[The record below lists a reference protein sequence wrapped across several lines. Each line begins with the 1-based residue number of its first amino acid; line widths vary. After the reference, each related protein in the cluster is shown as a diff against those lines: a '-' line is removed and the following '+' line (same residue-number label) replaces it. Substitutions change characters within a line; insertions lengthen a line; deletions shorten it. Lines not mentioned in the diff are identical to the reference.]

1 MSFRVAAI
9 ASSLALTLSAMGWQE
24 QNPPTQNPPTQNPP
38 TPQVTPGTPQP
49 VPQVIPAGP
58 KPKLTLSATSW
69 DFGTAIYGDSPT
81 YTLTLKNE
89 GDADLTGLKVRG
101 SCSCTVPQLKT
112 DMLKPGESTE
122 VSVTFNTKKKQGDIS
137 TMVTINSND
146 PVQPTAYFKVSGN
159 VSKIVAFEPAM
170 VKFQATEPTAE
181 LSATVKMIN
190 KYNEPMKPEFASI
203 NSDTFDVSLK
213 EIEAGQVYEVVV
225 KAKNP
230 LPYGPTNAT
239 AKFKTGIARM
249 AEAELN
255 VSADIKARVTA
266 VPAVVWLD
274 DRTDTVQRRNVR
286 VQYFGED
293 ANFAVT
299 EVKSADP
306 ALVVV
311 EAKPIIRHNAVAK
324 PAGAA
329 TVGQAETANVP
340 LMLSVES
347 PKKLPKE
354 GVKVICKTNDP
365 KFPEL
370 EVLVTTD
377 KSQLLRGMGF
387 RGGTTAAAGPAPAKP
402 GTPTNPS
409 QEESLRRLRE
419 LSERMKAQQQVT
431 PGETPTEPAKPQ
443 SDEKQNP

>member
-1 MSFRVAAI
+1 MSFRIAAI
-9 ASSLALTLSAMGWQE
+9 ASSIALTFSALGWQD
-24 QNPPTQNPPTQNPP
+24 QNPPAPTPPA
-38 TPQVTPGTPQP
+38 PQVTPGQPQP
-49 VPQVIPAGP
+49 APQVVPAGP

-112 DMLKPGESTE
+112 DSLKPGEATE

-146 PVQPTAYFKVSGN
+146 PVQPTAYFKVSGS

-170 VKFQATEPTAE
+170 VKFAATEPTAE

-203 NSDTFDVSLK
+203 SSDVFDVSVK

-225 KAKNP
+225 KAKTA

-239 AKFKTGIARM
+239 AKFKTGIPRM

-255 VSADIKARVTA
+255 VSVDIKARVTA

-274 DRTDTVQRRNVR
+274 ERTDTVQRRNVR
-286 VQYFGED
+286 IQYFGED

-306 ALVVV
+306 AVVV
-311 EAKPIIRHNAVAK
+311 ETKPIIRQNATAK
-324 PAGAA
+324 PAGAVA
-329 TVGQAETANVP
+329 VGQTETANVP

-387 RGGTTAAAGPAPAKP
+387 RGGAQATTGSPTVAKP
-402 GTPTNPS
+402 GTPTNAS
-409 QEESLRRLRE
+409 QEESLKRLRE

-431 PGETPTEPAKPQ
+431 PGETPKEPAKPA
-443 SDEKQNP
+443 SEEKTNP